1 MVVFGSENPRPESG
15 PSLLP
20 RALVLLKNSRG
31 FSLMELLIAITV
43 FGILAA
49 VSIPMML
56 SVIQASQ
63 TRGAAQELV
72 TILNQARQLA
82 ITQNRSIQI
91 NFSPAAP
98 SAAAPATALRF
109 VWTTAVAGDPP
120 CGCWLGPRTDGNGY
134 ITLANETR
142 IVYVGVNPLGANP
155 AFNSLGAATTP
166 GIIRVQNLRGTSCL
180 EVAVSASG
188 RIKTQTAT
196 ACP

>member
-1 MVVFGSENPRPESG
+1 MLAFRFPNFPQGASFSAAPCART
-15 PSLLP
+15 
-20 RALVLLKNSRG
+20 LLKNSRG
-31 FSLMELLIAITV
+31 FSLMELLIVITV
-43 FGILAA
+43 LGIMAA
-49 VSIPMML
+49 VSIPTFM
-56 SVIQASQ
+56 SFIQASQ

-82 ITQNRSIQI
+82 ITRNRSIQI
-91 NFSPAAP
+91 NFPAAP
-98 SAAAPATALRF
+98 SSAAPATTLRF

-120 CGCWLGPRTDGNGY
+120 CVCWLGPRTDGNGY
-134 ITLANETR
+134 ITLANEAG
-142 IVYVGVNPLGANP
+142 IVSASANP

-188 RIKTQTAT
+188 RIRTQSAT